1 MRQIRLA
8 AVAATI
14 ILSGVMFGS
23 RTDAMTLAA
32 PTALGVA
39 TAHQTAVQQVAV
51 VCGNNGC
58 APVQTSAKRRP
69 LKHP

>member
-1 MRQIRLA
+1 
-8 AVAATI
+8 
-14 ILSGVMFGS
+14 MFGS